1 MGIVFDLDD
10 AAREQLA
17 QVIKEL
23 EEQLLKG
30 SLPPPLIE

>member
-17 QVIKEL
+17 QVIREL
-23 EEQLLKG
+23 EDALLEG
-30 SLPPPLIE
+30 SLPGPIIE